1 MSVFENFI
9 QDELPLRQV
18 VIKSSGD
25 PSTGS
30 GVIAAIGTYYLDTN
44 NNFKR
49 YEKFGSGNT
58 DWRETPTS
66 AGSGGGLS
74 TQSITF
80 SDNSQISTIQVAG
93 LSGTQTIDTFDT
105 SSHNSCKYVI
115 NGMTG
120 TAIFCTEVLVTA
132 NSTDA
137 YMTQYGTLGAT
148 SMLTIN
154 ASLSANTLNVDVST
168 NESSVDVSVL
178 KFLLK

>member
-1 MSVFENFI
+1 MSVFESFI

-18 VIKSSGD
+18 VIKAAGD
-25 PSTGS
+25 PTSGS

-58 DWRETPTS
+58 DWREVPTS
-66 AGSGGGLS
+66 AGTGGGLS

-93 LSGTQTIDTFDT
+93 LSGSQTIDTFDT
-105 SSHNSCKYVI
+105 TSHNSCKYVI
-115 NGMTG
+115 NGATSS
-120 TAIFCTEVLVTA
+120 AVFCTEVLITA

-148 SMLTIN
+148 DMLTIN
-154 ASLSANTLNVDVST
+154 ASLSSNELSLDVST